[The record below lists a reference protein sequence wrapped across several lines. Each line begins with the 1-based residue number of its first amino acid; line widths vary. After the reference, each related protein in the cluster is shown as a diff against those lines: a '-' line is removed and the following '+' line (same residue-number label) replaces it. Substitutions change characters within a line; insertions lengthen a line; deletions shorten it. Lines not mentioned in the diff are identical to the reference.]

1 MINLV
6 CRNLIKNP
14 RLLIINF
21 KKSSA
26 KSELINVP
34 PAKYTEIHHILNE
47 NNWREIDETGK
58 VILFILFRDQ
68 NKHI

>member
-21 KKSSA
+21 KKGSA

-47 NNWREIDETGK
+47 NNWR
-58 VILFILFRDQ
+58 
-68 NKHI
+68 